1 MENKMNLTMLT
12 DFYELTMAN
21 GYFETGMADNIAY
34 FDTVSYTH
42 LDVYKRQ
49 VLNVST
55 KTIQRH
61 IKDMENVKYVG
72 SGYSGH
78 WEITE

>member
-1 MENKMNLTMLT
+1 MCIRDSPQDVPQDDLDAKIIELISQDNKISRKK
-12 DFYELTMAN
+12 MA
-21 GYFETGMADNIAY
+21 E
-34 FDTVSYTH
+34 
-42 LDVYKRQ
+42 

>member
-1 MENKMNLTMLT
+1 MPNLNYNVPQDVPQDDLDAKIIELISQDNKISRKK
-12 DFYELTMAN
+12 MA
-21 GYFETGMADNIAY
+21 E
-34 FDTVSYTH
+34 
-42 LDVYKRQ
+42 

>member
-1 MENKMNLTMLT
+1 
-12 DFYELTMAN
+12 MA
-21 GYFETGMADNIAY
+21 E
-34 FDTVSYTH
+34 
-42 LDVYKRQ
+42 